1 MHLTKNQYI
10 LEIEQISQ
18 DIFLNKKCFSH
29 SQTDFVKSEEKIKT
43 FPNFVR
49 EGFWR
54 RLDKKDALL

>member
-29 SQTDFVKSEEKIKT
+29 SWTDFVKSEEKIKT

-49 EGFWR
+49 EGF
-54 RLDKKDALL
+54 